1 MALSVWRMATV
12 PGGWGF
18 TVFWHPEYETIV
30 ELCHGSIGWYRFQ
43 EDKGTKPRICWSRGD
58 LGNQD
63 FGSHG
68 LLDAVKRETV
78 PAGSSTTVSTTV
90 SSRVHNRV
98 NNCMPCQRPCQPMSH
113 CAVVVLGPDAE
124 VKVSVDAG
132 KWKIVESDDGYVH
145 CTNEPKATLKL
156 TSAGFVYVAEN
167 APTALVVFQ
176 GQLLERVPVE
186 QLDDYLV
193 GKIKGRVFARIKGL
207 VLAQSPRGEIAC
219 HFVVP
224 SV

>member
-68 LLDAVKRETV
+68 LLDAVKR
-78 PAGSSTTVSTTV
+78 
-90 SSRVHNRV
+90 
-98 NNCMPCQRPCQPMSH
+98 
-113 CAVVVLGPDAE
+113 PDAE